1 MRVYVA
7 TKNAGKL
14 AEMQAIFADGPL
26 ELATYSDYRDP
37 VEGESS
43 YTENAMLKANALYD
57 QLRRE
62 GIDANVIAD
71 DSGLEVAALDGRP
84 GVVTAYYGGEDA
96 TWSQRRA
103 LLLNELRG
111 ESDRRARFVSALH
124 FISVA
129 GIEYTAFGTVE
140 GTIAEEERGA
150 AGFSFDPVFVY
161 PALDK
166 TFAELDAAQKNAI
179 SHRARAARM
188 LLGQL
193 KLAARPA

>member
-1 MRVYVA
+1 VRVYVA

-14 AEMQAIFADGPL
+14 AEMQAIFAGGPL
-26 ELATYSDYRDP
+26 ELATFADYHDP

-62 GIDANVIAD
+62 GIDASVVAD

-96 TWSQRRA
+96 TWAQRRA
-103 LLLNELRG
+103 LLLKELRG
-111 ESDRRARFVSALH
+111 ETDRRARFVSALH
-124 FISVA
+124 FIGPDA
-129 GIEYTAFGTVE
+129 IDYTAFGTVE

-161 PALDK
+161 PALQK
-166 TFAELDAAQKNAI
+166 TFAELDAAQKNTI
-179 SHRARAARM
+179 SHRAQAARM

-193 KLAARPA
+193 KMATRPA